1 MKFKNNNYNKMEEKS
16 FSFESENE
24 FEKEIN
30 IKEFKKELRE
40 NIVKCLDDERKKSKK
55 LDKRLFELEIVMF
68 EVVVRDIKSRPG
80 RPSKS
85 LSKLQD
91 LIRLYSTLIDIDKK
105 MNDVKIGYKK
115 YFEEELER
123 EFVLS

>member
-1 MKFKNNNYNKMEEKS
+1 MEKS

-24 FEKEIN
+24 FEKEIS
-30 IKEFKKELRE
+30 IKEFKRELRE
-40 NIVKCLDDERKKSKK
+40 NIVKCLDKERKKSKK
-55 LDKRLFELEIVMF
+55 LDKRLYEVEIDMF

-91 LIRLYSTLIDIDKK
+91 LIRLYSTLMDIDKK

-115 YFEEELER
+115 YILKKSRKENLFYLKI
-123 EFVLS
+123 LYHN

>member
-1 MKFKNNNYNKMEEKS
+1 MEEKS

-24 FEKEIN
+24 FEKEIS
-30 IKEFKKELRE
+30 IKEFRKELRE
-40 NIVKCLDDERKKSKK
+40 NIVKCLDEERKKSTK
-55 LDKRLFELEIVMF
+55 LYKRLYELEIDMF

-91 LIRLYSTLIDIDKK
+91 LIRLYSTLIDIDKQ
-105 MNDVKIGYKK
+105 N
-115 YFEEELER
+115 E
-123 EFVLS
+123 

>member
-1 MKFKNNNYNKMEEKS
+1 MEKT

-24 FEKEIN
+24 FEKEIS
-30 IKEFKKELRE
+30 IKDFKKELRE

-55 LDKRLFELEIVMF
+55 LDKRLYEVEIDMF

-85 LSKLQD
+85 LTKLQD
-91 LIRLYSTLIDIDKK
+91 LIGLYSTLMDIDKK

-115 YFEEELER
+115 YFEDMLGKEI
-123 EFVLS
+123 VLS

>member
-1 MKFKNNNYNKMEEKS
+1 MEKKS
-16 FSFESENE
+16 FLFGVENE
-24 FEKEIN
+24 FEKEIS

-40 NIVKCLDDERKKSKK
+40 NIVKCLDDERKKSVK
-55 LDKRLFELEIVMF
+55 LDKRLYEVEIDMF

-91 LIRLYSTLIDIDKK
+91 LIRLYSTLMDIDKK
-105 MNDVKIGYKK
+105 MEDVKLRFKK
-115 YFEEELER
+115 YVEDKLGKEI
-123 EFVLS
+123 VLS

>member
-1 MKFKNNNYNKMEEKS
+1 MEKS
-16 FSFESENE
+16 FLNESENE
-24 FEKEIN
+24 FEKEIS

-40 NIVKCLDDERKKSKK
+40 NVVKCLDDERKKSKK
-55 LDKRLFELEIVMF
+55 LDKRLYEVEIDMF

-91 LIRLYSTLIDIDKK
+91 LIKLYSTLMDTDKK

-115 YFEEELER
+115 YFEEKSER

>member
-1 MKFKNNNYNKMEEKS
+1 MEEKT

-24 FEKEIN
+24 FEKEIR
-30 IKEFKKELRE
+30 IKEFNKELRE
-40 NIVKCLDDERKKSKK
+40 NIVNCLNEERKKSKK
-55 LDKRLFELEIVMF
+55 RDKRLYELEIDMF
-68 EVVVRDIKSRPG
+68 DVVVRDIKSRPG

-115 YFEEELER
+115 YFEEELGKEIG
-123 EFVLS
+123 LS

>member
-1 MKFKNNNYNKMEEKS
+1 MEEKT

-24 FEKEIN
+24 FEKEIS

-40 NIVKCLDDERKKSKK
+40 NIVNCLNEERKKSKK
-55 LDKRLFELEIVMF
+55 LVKRLYELEIDMF

-105 MNDVKIGYKK
+105 MNDVKIGFKK
-115 YFEEELER
+115 YFEEELGR
-123 EFVLS
+123 EIVLS

>member
-1 MKFKNNNYNKMEEKS
+1 MEEKS
-16 FSFESENE
+16 FSFGVENE
-24 FEKEIN
+24 FEKEIS

-40 NIVKCLDDERKKSKK
+40 NIVKCIADERKKSVK
-55 LDKRLFELEIVMF
+55 LDKRLYEVEIDMF

-91 LIRLYSTLIDIDKK
+91 LIRLYSTLMDIDKK
-105 MNDVKIGYKK
+105 MEDVKLGFKK
-115 YFEEELER
+115 YFEETLGKEII
-123 EFVLS
+123 LS

>member
-1 MKFKNNNYNKMEEKS
+1 MEEKS

-24 FEKEIN
+24 FEKEIS
-30 IKEFKKELRE
+30 IKEFKKKLRE

-55 LDKRLFELEIVMF
+55 LDKRLYEVEIDMF

-85 LSKLQD
+85 LSKLQG
-91 LIRLYSTLIDIDKK
+91 LIKLYSTLMDIDKK

-115 YFEEELER
+115 YFEEESER
-123 EFVLS
+123 DFVLS

>member
-1 MKFKNNNYNKMEEKS
+1 MVSTWFCTWRNS

-30 IKEFKKELRE
+30 IKEFRKELRE
-40 NIVKCLDDERKKSKK
+40 NIVKCHNEERKKSKK
-55 LDKRLFELEIVMF
+55 LEKRLYELEIDMF
-68 EVVVRDIKSRPG
+68 EVVVRDIKSHPG

-105 MNDVKIGYKK
+105 LNDVKIGYQK